1 MKYIKGLYM
10 TLFLIFI
17 INLVSTTIFD
27 DKYSGIAIFIS
38 LGVFIIGNAFFIN
51 AKQLII
57 SERE

>member
-1 MKYIKGLYM
+1 M